1 MDLRRQEL
9 VLPTGRIDKRIYDVP
24 HGLELIMPN
33 LLLGLHAIP
42 ERKRNGSYTVG
53 ILHSTPAQYLTGWI
67 FGRPERQRREA
78 HFPQCLQYAS
88 HFIAVLPKDEQ
99 NNGLTQDVSLDAR
112 IRKTASRR
120 ASRATCQ
127 VLRYACMGSS
137 SRSGAA

>member
-1 MDLRRQEL
+1 MS
-9 VLPTGRIDKRIYDVP
+9 VP
-24 HGLELIMPN
+24 VCSGP
-33 LLLGLHAIP
+33 
-42 ERKRNGSYTVG
+42 
-53 ILHSTPAQYLTGWI
+53 QYLTGWI

-127 VLRYACMGSS
+127 VLRLRPLLWRGSRGGGTVRRRKVGGRGGSS
-137 SRSGAA
+137 PRPFIRPGAGGFWRPVRSSALQELAPGACRFG